1 MILFTLYF
9 SPRMRSLYTLQ
20 VSSQRS
26 FSMEEV
32 STVRFSWGRALL
44 FLGWGGCPSSL
55 LWT

>member
-1 MILFTLYF
+1 VILLTLYF
-9 SPRMRSLYTLQ
+9 SPQMRSLYTLQ

-55 LWT
+55 LWI